1 MSCQTYLHND
11 PFDSG
16 GTKFISG
23 TTCDGS
29 AASYN
34 LSFGS
39 SVCMEAQLPLVIC
52 DGLTISGSCI
62 PPTPSPTPTTTTTP
76 SQTPTPTSCYNPQ
89 AYVLFDAATGAT
101 TLNAWMLSNGSSF
114 RGMNINGPSTSFA
127 TFQSQMNSY
136 ISYSGFGVTTFGL
149 FPTPITPNQSPI
161 VWTNSSYI
169 WSGTNVWVNMLVPS
183 CAICDGGTYG
193 LMGTISSS
201 NSTNPT
207 YVSFNFYYSGTSIPQ
222 GYYRLCTT
230 YVGTGMR
237 LSSSSPQFNLGFDGC
252 PEPSPTPTTTQ
263 TPTNTTTPTN
273 TPTNTMTPTPSVTS
287 GLTPTATSTMTP
299 TPTFTPTPTK
309 TPVPYC
315 YTLETVQSAPG
326 ECFDCP
332 GYFASTTDTIIEFIN
347 GCSGTTIA
355 APFNMNVIAHYSDS
369 STGNTYISGG
379 TIGSVV
385 IATSDIQ
392 CAALPSCGEVASPT
406 FDFLTI
412 SGGTISECCV

>member
-62 PPTPSPTPTTTTTP
+62 PPTPSPTPTNTNTPTVTP
-76 SQTPTPTSCYNPQ
+76 SLTPCYNPQ

-101 TLNAWMLSNGSSF
+101 TLNAWMQSQGSAF
-114 RGMNINGPSTSFA
+114 RGMNLNAPSLVSA
-127 TFQSQMNSY
+127 TFERQMNAY
-136 ISYSGFGVTTFGL
+136 ISFSGFGVTTFGL
-149 FPTPITPNQSPI
+149 FPTSITPNQNDI
-161 VWTNSSYI
+161 NWVNSSYI
-169 WSGTNVWVNMLVPS
+169 WSGTNVWVNILVPS
-183 CAICDGGTYG
+183 CANCDGGEY
-193 LMGTISSS
+193 LYIGTDIFSYTTS
-201 NSTNPT
+201 PV
-207 YVSFNFYYSGTSIPQ
+207 YRSFNFYYSGSSIPQ
-222 GYYRLCTT
+222 GFYRLYTT
-230 YVGTGMR
+230 YGSTGMR
-237 LSSSSPQFNLGFDGC
+237 LPNSTSLFGVGSLDC
-252 PEPSPTPTTTQ
+252 PIPTPTPTPTSTQTSTPAETTATQ
-263 TPTNTTTPTN
+263 TPTPTNTGTPTNTTTPTQ
-273 TPTNTMTPTPSVTS
+273 TTTR
-287 GLTPTATSTMTP
+287 TP
-299 TPTFTPTPTK
+299 TPTPN
-309 TPVPYC
+309 PYC
-315 YTLETVQSAPG
+315 YTIETVQSAPG

-332 GYFASTTDTIIEFIN
+332 GYFASTTDTIIEFFD
-347 GCSGTTIA
+347 GCSGNTIT

-369 STGNTYISGG
+369 STGSTYISGG

-392 CAALPSCGEVASPT
+392 CAPLPSCGEVASPT

-412 SGGTISECCV
+412 SGGTINECCV